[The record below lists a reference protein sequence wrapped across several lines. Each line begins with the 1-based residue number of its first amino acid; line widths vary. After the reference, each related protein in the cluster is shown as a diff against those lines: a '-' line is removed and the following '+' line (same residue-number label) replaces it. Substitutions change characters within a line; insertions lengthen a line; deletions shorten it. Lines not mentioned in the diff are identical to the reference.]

1 MKHFYRLLALFM
13 ALCMIFPLSACL
25 GEEAVETTEP
35 PATSAVETTAEKTE
49 PPVEETTEPLS
60 ELYSMT
66 PLELIRQANKKT
78 KEYKTYVK
86 TTSVTLDIANVGEQK
101 REMTYM
107 QTENDFSQSTYIDDE
122 LYEFIMYSDG
132 KFAIYESILG
142 NKGFSTDLKHDLGYE
157 LLFGEKPPKSGNL
170 IFDFE
175 GMRCFE
181 GGIVSYTDEGFTV
194 AIGLSE
200 KGISEFI
207 TKIRTNIHDHYVV
220 ENPNIVVLLDK
231 DGNIDNVSFDANI
244 TITRNGKDIRMAMS
258 ASSALENINESIAV
272 EAPEGL
278 NFFNF
283 SSVDKFEQSYAAISY
298 PFDRVYNDGADFYFK
313 NTLYIDI
320 VENDRADL
328 LLQREASGLY
338 DAEKGISLYS
348 DIKLKGEGSHEE
360 YHYYMDRDMA
370 YHVDNAGKV
379 EFVPDMSGED
389 LYNEA
394 LRGMFFG
401 YVGDFSA
408 KGSISSSSKF
418 EGYEYEAFPSDE
430 AIKTLTDYYLKL
442 CSIDPASCDEITAS
456 GSTVFTAPSKNQA
469 ISGFRIYLTI
479 KIKSGN
485 REYSLNIKDRWSIG
499 TDGGNFIGIPGFDEK

>member
-1 MKHFYRLLALFM
+1 MKHFYRFLALLM

-25 GEEAVETTEP
+25 GGEAEETTEAP
-35 PATSAVETTAEKTE
+35 STSAEETTAEETATPE
-49 PPVEETTEPLS
+49 EETTEPLS

-66 PLELIRQANKKT
+66 PLELLRYSNKIT
-78 KEYKTYVK
+78 KDYKTYVK
-86 TTSVTLDIANVGEQK
+86 VTSVTLDIADVGLEQ
-101 REMTYM
+101 REIVYM
-107 QTENDFSQSTYIDDE
+107 QTENDFSQTTHIDDE
-122 LYEFIMYSDG
+122 LYEFIMYSGG
-132 KFAIYESILG
+132 KFAIFESIMG

-157 LLFGEKPPKSGNL
+157 LLFGEKPPKSGEL

-181 GGIVSYTDEGFTV
+181 GGIVSYTDEGFTIG
-194 AIGLSE
+194 IGLSE

-207 TKIRTNIHDHYVV
+207 TRIRTNIHDHYVV
-220 ENPNIVVLLDK
+220 ENPNIVALLDK
-231 DGNIDNVSFDANI
+231 DGNIDTVSFDADI
-244 TITRNGKDIRMAMS
+244 TITRNGKDIKMAIS
-258 ASSALENINESIAV
+258 ASSTLENINESITV
-272 EAPEGL
+272 EAPAGL

-283 SSVDKFEQSYAAISY
+283 SNVEKFEQSYAAISY
-298 PFDRVYNDGADFYFK
+298 PFDRVYNNGANFYFK

-320 VENDRADL
+320 VENNRADL
-328 LLQREASGLY
+328 LLQRDASGLY
-338 DAEKGISLYS
+338 DAKKGISLYS
-348 DIKLKGEGSHEE
+348 DIKLNGEETHEE
-360 YHYYMDRDMA
+360 YHYYMDRGMA

-379 EFVPDMSGED
+379 EFVPGMSGED
-389 LYNEA
+389 LYDEA

-430 AIKTLTDYYLKL
+430 ALKKLSDYYLKL
-442 CSIDPASCDEITAS
+442 CGIDPASCNEITAS

-499 TDGGNFIGIPGFDEK
+499 TDGGNFVGIPDLDQK